1 MKASGELGIRKHQS
15 FENLMNMAAQTLDGT
30 QKAFFDTPRTI
41 YEGMRENFE
50 EFRNDIT
57 DGLERISDSI
67 TEIRD
72 RIHDGADGK

>member
-1 MKASGELGIRKHQS
+1 
-15 FENLMNMAAQTLDGT
+15 
-30 QKAFFDTPRTI
+30 
-41 YEGMRENFE
+41 MRENFE